1 MSTHSNSDQTL
12 FETYKLHAELAE
24 RVAAQRE
31 GLNKLYSGMFI
42 SLAAASILVYRVAPG
57 TDMIWALPTLGI
69 FTSLAWIF
77 SIYSVTG
84 RLSAKHTVLLDLEK
98 KMPFKFFSQEQV
110 AFKSHCFINR
120 KYSAMLMPGAL
131 LALCVAWLLILF

>member
-1 MSTHSNSDQTL
+1 MSTQSNHDQTL

-24 RVAAQRE
+24 QVATQRE

-42 SLAAASILVYRVAPG
+42 SLVAASILIYRVAPG
-57 TDMIWALPTLGI
+57 TDMMWALPALGI
-69 FTSLAWIF
+69 LTSLAWIF

-84 RLSAKHTVLLDLEK
+84 RLSAKHTVLLHLEEK
-98 KMPFKFFSQEQV
+98 LPFKFLTQEQV

-120 KYSAMLMPGAL
+120 KYSAMLMPEVL
-131 LALCVAWLLILF
+131 LVLCAAWLLILF